1 MARFTNQ
8 AQLRYGNN
16 VANSNIAVGEILEV
30 LSATKTAVKNTY
42 NQNDTITYVVSI
54 VNSGNTAING
64 LTLSDNLGAYTF
76 NTNTLV
82 PLTYV
87 NNTAKYYTNGTLQ
100 AAPAVTQGPPLS
112 ITGINVPAGGN
123 ATVIY
128 EAALNEYA
136 PLGIEAAVTNT
147 ATVSGTG
154 ITPVTAAE
162 TVNAE
167 AAPNLAITKS
177 VSPVPVTENGTLTYT
192 FRIQN
197 YGSVAATNTT
207 GVVITD
213 TFAPV
218 LNNLTAALNGT
229 AWTAATDYTY
239 NEATGTFS
247 STAGAITVPVS
258 SRNKYGLLAEPDI
271 SRPISKI
278 VFRSVTLISKRRS
291 SSKFTY
297 TICERG
303 TPFDSSCF
311 ICWYIKYD
319 LPVLLIPTKQ

>member
-112 ITGINVPAGGN
+112 ITGINVPAGG
-123 ATVIY
+123 
-128 EAALNEYA
+128 
-136 PLGIEAAVTNT
+136 
-147 ATVSGTG
+147 TG

-247 STAGAITVPVS
+247 STAGAITVP
-258 SRNKYGLLAEPDI
+258 AA
-271 SRPISKI
+271 
-278 VFRSVTLISKRRS
+278 
-291 SSKFTY
+291 TY
-297 TICERG
+297 TQDSTTGAWVVTPGESTLVITG
-303 TPFDSSCF
+303 T
-311 ICWYIKYD
+311 
-319 LPVLLIPTKQ
+319 V